1 MTMGKRFF
9 WLLFAVLA
17 ATVLSGCGQPTKIFN
32 DQNLDGWS
40 GFLENPDMRPAI
52 IWSIRDGVLRCD
64 GKPKGYILTDKEYS
78 NYKLHVEWRWP
89 EEPTNS
95 GVFLHVS
102 GTDKIW
108 PATIEAQLKYQHA
121 GDFVALGGTGFAELK
136 EGRVLAKKHKTNE
149 KEPGQW
155 NVYEIICKGDT
166 ITLYVNGRLQNKATK
181 TTVSSGKIGLQ
192 SEGGPIEFR
201 NITITPFK

>member
-1 MTMGKRFF
+1 MMQKRFL
-9 WLLFAVLA
+9 WLLFAVLVLA
-17 ATVLSGCGQPTKIFN
+17 LSGCAQPTKIFN

-40 GFLENPDMRPAI
+40 GFLENPDMRPAT
-52 IWSIRDGVLRCD
+52 IWSIRDGVLRCG
-64 GKPKGYILTDKEYS
+64 GKPKGYILTDKDYS

-102 GTDKIW
+102 GENKIW
-108 PATIEAQLKYQHA
+108 PATIEAQLKYQNA

-155 NVYEIICKGDT
+155 NDYDIICKGDT
-166 ITLYVNGRLQNKATK
+166 IKLYVNGRLQNKATK
-181 TTVSSGKIGLQ
+181 TSVISGKIGLQ

-201 NITITPFK
+201 NITITPLK